1 MNKKLI
7 FTVALTTAVSGS
19 VWADEVLLMPNG
31 GTCFR
36 QSGTEVVF
44 GCSGGSNSGNSGNS
58 GNSAADQARV
68 MEAKNARERMKLLEE
83 CLRTSDWP
91 GKPGQQECQS
101 MYGK

>member
-7 FTVALTTAVSGS
+7 FAVALTTAVSGS
-19 VWADEVLLMPNG
+19 AWADEVLVMPNG

-36 QSGTEVVF
+36 QSGTGVVF
-44 GCSGGSNSGNSGNS
+44 GCSGGSDS
-58 GNSAADQARV
+58 GNSAADEARV
-68 MEAKNARERMKLLEE
+68 MEAQNARERMKLLEE

-91 GKPGQQECQS
+91 GKPGRQECQS

>member
-7 FTVALTTAVSGS
+7 FAVGLTTAVSGS
-19 VWADEVLLMPNG
+19 VWADEVLVMPNG

-36 QSGTEVVF
+36 QSGTGVVF
-44 GCSGGSNSGNSGNS
+44 GCSGGSDS
-58 GNSAADQARV
+58 GNSAADEVRV

-91 GKPGQQECQS
+91 GKPGRQECQS